1 MTSNRSCFN
10 KDQSLG
16 RFKRTAWMPSMAL
29 AVLFFTMPVSTTIY
43 AQNIQRW
50 MTNKVNEVLPSQV
63 FDRAVRLFE
72 TIGLATAVIAL
83 MGGVMAALFT
93 WNYLNSRRQVDF
105 YHSLPYRR
113 TTLFGSYWAAGMA
126 SFILPYLIMEIISIG
141 IFSVTV
147 GFGALEGALWPV
159 IFEQAGRTLLM
170 FFVSFATTT
179 LAAMLCGNL
188 FVAFCGTIV
197 FFGLPSL
204 TWGLIIL
211 LFTRCYDTFT
221 AAALPTETYLS
232 YTTAVYDLFEG
243 NGEPHYLYWLLV
255 SAALTALACFVYSRR
270 HSEAAGRAMAFPFTQ
285 PIIKYPLV
293 LAATI
298 LFGLFF
304 ESLGDNMTGWLIFGF
319 VAGALLSNAV
329 IEIIYEF
336 DLKSA
341 LRGLKGLA
349 IYGLVFAAG
358 ISVMLSDL
366 TGYDTRLPKDGA
378 VTSVSIQS
386 STISSMLYQSGPLV
400 GRDPIAYQNTNDI
413 LDYYT
418 FTDPVIIDSVVELA
432 KVGVETVQGAETP
445 EEYTDWSYVVLT
457 IGEGAGGY
465 TRSYRVPAES
475 EREMISKLFTSDEFK
490 QKLYAVFTMEAA
502 DIESIRIRDKLR
514 YTDMT
519 GNYSS
524 QTIKNELLE
533 ALRSDILRMT
543 PTTLRTETALFSVV
557 LTTGSY
563 DRDIPV
569 YSGFLATMSVLE
581 KYHIGVP
588 QPLTADEIDSIVV
601 YVNDNELFEKYGGP
615 SAEAFTKDT
624 KDEYLKS
631 QYKDGS
637 SITIT
642 DKAEITRLLP
652 MLIMVDDER
661 QNLGLLETA
670 DDLNFSVYATD
681 AAGGWVRSFMLR
693 SEFASEVTVGM
704 AASSAACAA

>member
-1 MTSNRSCFN
+1 MTSSRSCFN

-16 RFKRTAWMPSMAL
+16 RFKRTAWMPSLAL
-29 AVLFFTMPVSTTIY
+29 AVLFFAMPVATTIY

-50 MTNKVNEVLPSQV
+50 FINNETAVLPSQV
-63 FDRAVRLFE
+63 FGRAVKLFE
-72 TIGLATAVIAL
+72 TIGLATAIIAL

-113 TTLFGSYWAAGMA
+113 ATLFGSYWAAGMA
-126 SFILPYLIMEIISIG
+126 SFILPYLLMEIISIG

-147 GFGALEGALWPV
+147 GFGSLGGALWPV
-159 IFEQAGRTLLM
+159 ILEQAGRTLLM

-197 FFGLPSL
+197 FFGLPAL

-232 YTTAVYDLFEG
+232 YSTAVYDLFEG
-243 NGEPHYLYWLLV
+243 NGDPHYLYWFLV
-255 SAALTALACFVYSRR
+255 SAVLTALSCFIYSRR
-270 HSEAAGRAMAFPFTQ
+270 NSEAAERAMAFPFTQ

-319 VAGALLSNAV
+319 VAGAILSNAV

-341 LRGLKGLA
+341 MRGLKGLTVF
-349 IYGLVFAAG
+349 GLVFGIG

-366 TGYDTRLPKDGA
+366 TGYDTRLPKEGT

-386 STISSMLYQSGPLV
+386 TTISSMLYQSGPLV
-400 GRDPIAYQNTNDI
+400 GGNPIAYQDTNDI

-432 KVGVETVQGAETP
+432 KAGVATVQSVEAP
-445 EEYTDWSYVVLT
+445 EDYTEWSYVVLT
-457 IGEGAGGY
+457 IKEGAGSY
-465 TRSYRVPAES
+465 SRSYRVPAEA
-475 EREMISKLFTSDEFK
+475 EREMLSKLFTSDAFK
-490 QKLYAVFTMEAA
+490 QKLYAAFTMEAA
-502 DIESIRIRDKLR
+502 DIESIHIRDNLR

-524 QTIKNELLE
+524 QAVKEELLE
-533 ALRSDILRMT
+533 ALRSDLLRMT

-563 DRDIPV
+563 DRNIPV
-569 YSGFLATMSVLE
+569 YSGFLATMAVLE
-581 KYHIGVP
+581 KYHITVP

-601 YVNDNELFEKYGGP
+601 YVNDLELYEKYGGP
-615 SAEAFTKDT
+615 GAEAFTS
-624 KDEYLKS
+624 DEYLKS

-652 MLIMVDDER
+652 MLIMVDDDR

-670 DDLNFSVYATD
+670 NALNFSVYATD
-681 AAGGWVRSFMLR
+681 AAGGWVRNFMLR
-693 SEFASEVTVGM
+693 PEFASEVTVGM
-704 AASSAACAA
+704 ALSPAACAA